1 MHAMHIWCNFGL
13 APCMNLVV
21 VCELSF
27 KEGVGNL
34 LHGLGG
40 GGGATYFYVVYN
52 FASFVNSANHC

>member
-1 MHAMHIWCNFGL
+1 MHIWCNFDL
-13 APCMNLVV
+13 APCMNLV

-40 GGGATYFYVVYN
+40 GARYIFLCSLQ
-52 FASFVNSANHC
+52 FC